1 MRNLIVFLIGLAMLS
16 LWSCGGRHSRELT
29 LVDSLLTAGEVSQA
43 VDSLN
48 RIDTLER
55 QYGARDMNYY
65 RLLKVM
71 ADDRSYVT
79 HTTDSLIV
87 PVIKYYESHGSDREL
102 AKAYYYG
109 GSVYRDLGD
118 APQALDYFQKA
129 LDVLTQSGCDKHL
142 EGVTYSQMGVLYM
155 GQRVYELAL
164 KMYRKST
171 EYSVAENDSVGLVHD
186 YSTIGLLYQHIEQ
199 YDSAELYHTKALG
212 ISCQINDERLIPM
225 MNCLLASLY
234 TLDIKDNRM
243 AKKYLDQCLYEHTYP
258 DVANVAHIAAIYY
271 YNVNKLDSAEIY
283 SQKVLQNGDNKLKM
297 SAYSRLSYI
306 EMARKNPQ
314 KAMEYAESFLDY
326 RNSVEE
332 HTKTE
337 DIRRINAMYNYQI
350 KERDNNRLKAEN
362 IRNHKIIA
370 WGAVVVVVVIF
381 VIILYLKNREHKH
394 RLAIEKLE
402 QKEKEVKERYNAFI
416 GENNYKIDVLEHQL
430 KNISDINDELRD
442 EIEKHKAALVAA
454 NGLVQD
460 EIKRKASALK
470 RISETTI
477 FGKIQ
482 FVLRDES
489 KVLNDEDWQNIET
502 EVLSEYPNFRSELNT
517 LSYKL
522 TEQEYRVSLLIKLN
536 IGPTDIATL
545 ICKTKE
551 TVTSIRR
558 RLYNKVFNDT
568 KGKPDYW
575 DRYIRTL

>member
-1 MRNLIVFLIGLAMLS
+1 MKNLIVFLIGLAMLS

-48 RIDTLER
+48 RIDTLAR
-55 QYGARDMNYY
+55 RYGARDMNYY

-186 YSTIGLLYQHIEQ
+186 YSTIAGLYENIEK
-199 YDSAELYHTKALG
+199 YDSAEYYFKKALELAE
-212 ISCQINDERLIPM
+212 QLKDERLVPM
-225 MNCLLASLY
+225 IDGLMVELY
-234 TLDIKDNRM
+234 TVGIKNYEEAKCHLDR
-243 AKKYLDQCLYEHTYP
+243 CLYSHSAV
-258 DVANVAHIAAIYY
+258 DSANIAYLAAIYFLE
-271 YNVNKLDSAEIY
+271 VGQLDSAEIY
-283 SQKVLQNGDNKLKM
+283 SKRNLRIGMHTQKM
-297 SAYSRLSYI
+297 SAYTNLAEI
-306 EMARKNPQ
+306 EVAKGNTQ
-314 KAMEYAESFLDY
+314 KALQYAQQYLDY
-326 RNSVEE
+326 RNSVEKQ
-332 HTKTE
+332 TKTE
-337 DIRRINAMYNYQI
+337 EMRRINAMYNYHLR
-350 KERDNNRLKAEN
+350 ERENNKLKAINEQN
-362 IRNHKIIA
+362 QRIIA
-370 WGAVVVVVVIF
+370 WGIVGGVIVLF
-381 VIILYLKNREHKH
+381 IVLLYLKNRNHKH
-394 RLAIEKLE
+394 KLAIERLE
-402 QKEKEVKERYNAFI
+402 QKERESTKRYTLFI
-416 GENNYKIDVLEHQL
+416 EENNHKIDELEHQL
-430 KNISDINDELRD
+430 SDVSMLNEELRNK
-442 EIEKHKAALVAA
+442 IEKQKAALITANEVA
-454 NGLVQD
+454 D
-460 EIKRKASALK
+460 YEIRRRNKALE
-470 RISETTI
+470 RISGSSI
-477 FGKIQ
+477 YGKIQ
-482 FVLRDES
+482 LALRDSS
-489 KVLNDEDWQNIET
+489 KVLSGNDWKELEA
-502 EVLSEYPNFRSELNT
+502 EVNKSYPNFKEELMT

-522 TEQEYRVSLLIKLN
+522 SEQEYHVCLLLKLN
-536 IGPTDIATL
+536 ITPSNIAIL
-545 ICKTKE
+545 ICRTKE
-551 TVTSIRR
+551 SVSSIRR